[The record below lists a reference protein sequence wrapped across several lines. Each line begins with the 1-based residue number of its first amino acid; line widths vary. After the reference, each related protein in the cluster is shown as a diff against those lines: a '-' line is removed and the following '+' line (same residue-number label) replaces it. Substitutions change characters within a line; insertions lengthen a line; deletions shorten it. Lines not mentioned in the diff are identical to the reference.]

1 MSSFSFVDFDS
12 ILDAAASAI
21 PSSGSSSARPPS
33 LLAASSASSSTH
45 GESSAFVDIGSSL
58 LGGSGGCRCGGH
70 DGNSGGILEATSK
83 SPSKRVGLVLDP
95 SPELLCMGQMSTAKI
110 CTRSLL
116 DDGKTCGAIS
126 HGKKFQ
132 PPALAAFVKDTE
144 IRALCQPVLDLSFL
158 SPTQQLR
165 IQGVNL
171 TADEWVHLFQLIKQR
186 TPPKW
191 LAVDDSQA
199 ITLDTQVSSP
209 SIEFLSPTNVDN
221 GRLLTTIPMLTSFDD
236 SVALEDGGEPELSL
250 EDVTAFIHK
259 FCSHFLSF
267 KHKWHRAFTEV
278 KSGYGLLVQDLQ
290 RLHSVAQAHSH
301 SMGQPS
307 DFVGDTPD
315 SLWQGFLVVHESVA
329 TMTAADRTGLG
340 STFEARVAS
349 SVQNLFPSVFSKSD
363 SNVDTAEALPAL
375 TSPEKWDSNDGNTGV
390 RY

>member
-1 MSSFSFVDFDS
+1 MSSFSFDDFDS

-110 CTRSLL
+110 CTRALL

-315 SLWQGFLVVHESVA
+315 SLWQGLLVVHESVA

-349 SVQNLFPSVFSKSD
+349 SIQNLFPSVFSKSD

-375 TSPEKWDSNDGNTGV
+375 TAPEKWDSNDGNTGV